1 MNLPPPPGCLLS
13 AVAVPVGTSELA
25 QDTQDHVLST
35 KAIDLSQPDR
45 EQG

>member
-1 MNLPPPPGCLLS
+1 MSLPPPPGCLLN
-13 AVAVPVGTSELA
+13 ALAVPVGTSELA